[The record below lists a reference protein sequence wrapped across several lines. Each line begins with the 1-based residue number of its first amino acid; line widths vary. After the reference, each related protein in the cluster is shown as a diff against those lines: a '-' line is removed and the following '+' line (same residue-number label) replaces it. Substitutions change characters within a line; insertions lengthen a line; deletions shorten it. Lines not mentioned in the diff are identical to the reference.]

1 MTVRI
6 IGAAQMILG
15 TLQLPASTRLV
26 DLETLRQL
34 GALRIEVIT
43 NEQAK

>member
-6 IGAAQMILG
+6 IGSAQKVLG
-15 TLQLPASTRLV
+15 TLQLPASTRVV

-34 GALRIEVIT
+34 GAQRVEVIS
-43 NEQAK
+43 E

>member
-1 MTVRI
+1 MTIRI
-6 IGAAQMILG
+6 IGGDQKILG

-34 GALRIEVIT
+34 GALRIEVLT
-43 NEQAK
+43 HEQAK

>member
-6 IGAAQMILG
+6 IGSAQKILG
-15 TLQLPASTRLV
+15 TLHLPASTRLV

-34 GALRIEVIT
+34 GAHRVEVI
-43 NEQAK
+43 AA

>member
-1 MTVRI
+1 MTVCI
-6 IGAAQMILG
+6 IGGGQKILG
-15 TLQLPASTRLV
+15 ILQLPASTRLV

>member
-6 IGAAQMILG
+6 IGSAQKILG
-15 TLQLPASTRLV
+15 TLHLPASTRLV

-34 GALRIEVIT
+34 GAQRVEVVT
-43 NEQAK
+43 A